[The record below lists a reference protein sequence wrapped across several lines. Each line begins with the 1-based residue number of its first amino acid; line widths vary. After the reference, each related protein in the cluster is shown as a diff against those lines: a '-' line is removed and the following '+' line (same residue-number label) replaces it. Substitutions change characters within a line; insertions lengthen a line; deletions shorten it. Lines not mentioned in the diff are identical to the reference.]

1 MGGPLSGLQVVDLTR
16 VLAGP
21 WCTQVLADL
30 GADVVKIERPGSGDD
45 TRDWGPPFL
54 QGQDGER
61 GDAAYY
67 LGCNRNKRSAALDF
81 TRPMGQRAVRELA
94 CQADVFVENFKVGDL
109 TKHGLDAAT
118 LRGLNP
124 RLIYCSITG
133 FGQTG
138 PYRSRPG
145 YDFLMQGL
153 GGLMAVTGERDDLP
167 GGGPQKVGIA
177 VSDLMTGM
185 YAAVG
190 ILAALTHQ
198 RATGEGQVIDLA
210 LLDTQVAMLA
220 NLNMNY
226 LVSGRVPGRMG
237 NAHQNIVPYQTFPTR
252 DGHIILA
259 VGNDTQFASFCAAA
273 GRPELA
279 ADSRYARNS
288 VRVANRSE
296 LVPILE
302 AMIAARPTQWW
313 LEALERANVPCGPI
327 NDLAQVWE
335 DPQVVHRQMRV
346 ELDHPLSGKVP
357 SVASPLR
364 LSGTPVAYRSAPPVL
379 GADTNSVLRERLG
392 WSDDLIAELEHEI
405 AEAGR
410 TGKPAV

>member
-1 MGGPLSGLQVVDLTR
+1 MGGPLSGLVVVDLTR

-54 QGQDGER
+54 EGQDGER

-67 LGCNRNKRSAALDF
+67 LGCNRNKRSAALDI
-81 TRPMGQRAVRELA
+81 TRPVGRRAVRELA
-94 CQADVFVENFKVGDL
+94 QNADVFVENFKVGDL
-109 TKHGLDAAT
+109 AKHGLDAAT
-118 LRGLNP
+118 LRGLNS

-138 PYRSRPG
+138 PYRNRPG

-153 GGLMAVTGERDDLP
+153 GGLMAVTGERDDRP

-279 ADSRYARNS
+279 ADSGYARNS
-288 VRVANRSE
+288 GRVANRSE

-405 AEAGR
+405 AEAEPK
-410 TGKPAV
+410 GKPAV